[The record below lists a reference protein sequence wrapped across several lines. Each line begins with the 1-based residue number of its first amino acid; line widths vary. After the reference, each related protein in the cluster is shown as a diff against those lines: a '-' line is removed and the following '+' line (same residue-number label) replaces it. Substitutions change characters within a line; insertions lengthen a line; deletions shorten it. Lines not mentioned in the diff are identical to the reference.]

1 MYELIVTLL
10 VFNAPVW
17 VLVGML
23 MWEDLKND

>member
-1 MYELIVTLL
+1 MYELITALL

-17 VLVGML
+17 VFVGVL